1 MKKIEFYVIEIKIA
15 EFNSDYYKYVTSV
28 DVNSHGCIIVN
39 TSGDPMEGIR
49 FNSWGVN
56 NESENKLR
64 EQYINLVKSYFPKKN
79 YEISYKLVTV
89 TL

>member
-1 MKKIEFYVIEIKIA
+1 MKIEFYIIEIKIA
-15 EFNSDYYKYVTSV
+15 EFYGDCYKYVTGIE
-28 DVNSHGCIIVN
+28 VNSDGRIIVN
-39 TSGDPMEGIR
+39 TSLDPLKAAR

-56 NESENKLR
+56 NDSDKKLC

-79 YEISYKLVTV
+79 YKISYKLVTV

>member
-1 MKKIEFYVIEIKIA
+1 MKIEFYVIEVKIE
-15 EFNSDYYKYVTSV
+15 EFDGIRYEYVTSV
-28 DVNSHGCIIVN
+28 DVNSIGRITVN
-39 TSGDPMEGIR
+39 TSSAPLEAIR

-64 EQYINLVKSYFPKKN
+64 EQYINMVKSYFPKKN
-79 YEISYKLVTV
+79 HQISYKLVTV